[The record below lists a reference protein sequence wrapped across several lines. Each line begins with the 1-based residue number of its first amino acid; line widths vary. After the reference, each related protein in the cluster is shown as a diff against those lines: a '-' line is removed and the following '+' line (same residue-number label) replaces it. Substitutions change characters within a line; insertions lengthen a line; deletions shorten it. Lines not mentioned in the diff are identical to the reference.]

1 MALRSRVDLSPKTFF
16 RNEVNDI
23 CMEFLFLSVIYIVVN
38 PAKCRNVPLARI
50 YACLQFGDTVKEG
63 AERPIMQR

>member
-1 MALRSRVDLSPKTFF
+1 
-16 RNEVNDI
+16 
-23 CMEFLFLSVIYIVVN
+23 MEFLFLSVIYIVVN